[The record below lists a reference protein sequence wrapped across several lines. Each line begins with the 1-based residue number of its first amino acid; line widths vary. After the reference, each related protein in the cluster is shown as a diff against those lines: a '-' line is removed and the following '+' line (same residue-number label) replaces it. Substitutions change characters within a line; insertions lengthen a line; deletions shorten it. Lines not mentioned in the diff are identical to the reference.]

1 MRRLRLSKKIKI
13 EGAFALAMAI
23 ILLVCGA
30 YFSQPRSE
38 EGGYSYLLSQSE
50 ASQRSYISMQQ
61 VISENVQGELKSG
74 SFEVVVQSLKNLTYY
89 YDGKM
94 PYLNMLYQDDLWHG
108 DMNCKIP
115 TENVTTFTFDVRQLI
130 SAHGKVTRISISVT
144 ETETNQTGQA
154 EQQLSTVTIGLKEV
168 AEGSSPILN
177 QIGIAIPYLVTS
189 LVWVAQGLIVIVP
202 LSFVCLGIVMLV
214 NRGIIPSWKKQFRN
228 KT

>member
-1 MRRLRLSKKIKI
+1 MRRLKLSKKIKI
-13 EGAFALAMAI
+13 EVASASVMAI
-23 ILLVCGA
+23 ALLVCAA

-38 EGGYSYLLSQSE
+38 EGGHSFLLSQSE
-50 ASQRSYISMQQ
+50 ASQRNYLSTQQ

-94 PYLNMLYQDDLWHG
+94 PYLNMLYQDGLWHG

>member
-1 MRRLRLSKKIKI
+1 MRRLKLSKKIKI
-13 EGAFALAMAI
+13 EAASAAVMAT
-23 ILLVCGA
+23 ILLVCAA
-30 YFSQPRSE
+30 YFNQRRSE
-38 EGGYSYLLSQSE
+38 DGGYSFLLSASE
-50 ASQRSYISMQQ
+50 TSQRNYLSTQQ
-61 VISENVQGELKSG
+61 VISENVQGELNSG

-94 PYLNMLYQDDLWHG
+94 PYLNMLYENDLWHG

-144 ETETNQTGQA
+144 ETETNQTGQD
-154 EQQLSTVTIGLKEV
+154 EQQLSTITIGLKEV
-168 AEGSSPILN
+168 AEGSSPIMN
-177 QIGIAIPYLVTS
+177 QIGIAVPYLVTS
-189 LVWVAQGLIVIVP
+189 LVWVAEGLIIIVP

-214 NRGIIPSWKKQFRN
+214 NRGIIPAWKKQFRS

>member
-1 MRRLRLSKKIKI
+1 MRRLKLSKKIKI
-13 EGAFALAMAI
+13 EAASAAVMAT
-23 ILLVCGA
+23 ILLVCAA
-30 YFSQPRSE
+30 YFNQPRSE
-38 EGGYSYLLSQSE
+38 DGGYSFLLSASE
-50 ASQRSYISMQQ
+50 TSQRNYFSTQQ

-74 SFEVVVQSLKNLTYY
+74 SFEVVVTSLKNLTYY

-94 PYLNMLYQDDLWHG
+94 PYLNMLYADGLWHG

-115 TENVTTFTFDVRQLI
+115 TENVTAFTFDVRQLI

-144 ETETNQTGQA
+144 ETETNQTGED

-168 AEGSSPILN
+168 AEGSSPIMN

-189 LVWVAQGLIVIVP
+189 LVWVAQGLIIIVP

-214 NRGIIPSWKKQFRN
+214 NRGIIPAWKKQFRN